1 MVERDEMERAK
12 ERCFELEKVM
22 LMSSVRLRR
31 CWDDQ
36 REWLCLRID
45 DDKQKRGGNGERELT
60 ASCACLRGE
69 KRTMAVSRIHGKGK
83 RGKVAVGGR
92 NHRRVRAREARA
104 LLAFG

>member
-36 REWLCLRID
+36 REWLCGELCLPPRRKED
-45 DDKQKRGGNGERELT
+45 DGGQSDPWEG
-60 ASCACLRGE
+60 
-69 KRTMAVSRIHGKGK
+69 
-83 RGKVAVGGR
+83 
-92 NHRRVRAREARA
+92 
-104 LLAFG
+104 